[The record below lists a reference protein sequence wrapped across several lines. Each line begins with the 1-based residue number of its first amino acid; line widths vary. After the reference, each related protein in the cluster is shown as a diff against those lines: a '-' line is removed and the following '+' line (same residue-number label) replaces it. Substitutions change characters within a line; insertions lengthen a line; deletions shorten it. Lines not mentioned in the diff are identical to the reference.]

1 MLEQRYSLEVSLWT
15 NDNPNK
21 LKRVKTLY
29 IRLKKRVWKFPE
41 QHQVYPPDNCPRL
54 YNPIVKWFY
63 LRSTNWLWC
72 IQREKTGYHDLFRYW
87 VVSTITQKANTLSK
101 QKKNKLFS
109 LSHSLATIRIVA
121 FRIVKISAKREK
133 INYLDFS
140 SWTTNSGSTKLSLM
154 TLKIFKA
161 LLMIKL
167 NYRKINPWYK
177 NRQNPRFA
185 IDKSNEGKINEST
198 FIV

>member
-1 MLEQRYSLEVSLWT
+1 MIL
-15 NDNPNK
+15 
-21 LKRVKTLY
+21 LKVHQLIMMHTTWKDWLSRPFQILGCFYYNTKGEYPLKT
-29 IRLKKRVWKFPE
+29 
-41 QHQVYPPDNCPRL
+41 
-54 YNPIVKWFY
+54 
-63 LRSTNWLWC
+63 
-72 IQREKTGYHDLFRYW
+72 
-87 VVSTITQKANTLSK
+87 
-101 QKKNKLFS
+101 KKNKLFS